1 MNMCN
6 KVYTAIVCTMI
17 CVTCL
22 LAAEDE
28 GSGSANQSTL
38 NISAVDYPV
47 TIPWQVL
54 KQLLDISDKSN
65 GLYTLWINA
74 ISLTK
79 DRLLKDKVRP
89 ISVYVCT

>member
-1 MNMCN
+1 MCN
-6 KVYTAIVCTMI
+6 KVYTAIVCTTI
-17 CVTCL
+17 YVTCL

-28 GSGSANQSTL
+28 GSGAADQSIL

-65 GLYTLWINA
+65 GLFPLWSNA

-89 ISVYVCT
+89 ISVNVCT